1 MCSLHVSQTC
11 VIPMEVPTLT
21 HTPVGGQGITSGFR
35 DVLGLAW
42 RLELAC
48 RPGYTQHEQLL
59 QGWCLE
65 RKDQLDKSL
74 AATVENGR
82 YCNESSPLRD
92 LIRDTYMWL
101 VQLYPPWKRQLE
113 QGARRYGM
121 THYAYKPGMPFVPG
135 PAGGKLLPQVYCKPL
150 SSSEKLPTKDKVMFT
165 DDVVFASGKSGLLR
179 LVVLTSHVDI
189 PIPWAELD
197 NVETWSNGLVSAA
210 HATVFVEDPRAGATG
225 ITLGLQAKER
235 PGVSIVRVATA
246 DEFANSDLCSN
257 RPEPRYYDELRI
269 GKEVAGARY
278 VVVRKD
284 RFIYAACTSLVE
296 LKSALERLPSA
307 LSV

>member
-1 MCSLHVSQTC
+1 
-11 VIPMEVPTLT
+11 
-21 HTPVGGQGITSGFR
+21 
-35 DVLGLAW
+35 
-42 RLELAC
+42 
-48 RPGYTQHEQLL
+48 
-59 QGWCLE
+59 
-65 RKDQLDKSL
+65 
-74 AATVENGR
+74 
-82 YCNESSPLRD
+82 
-92 LIRDTYMWL
+92 
-101 VQLYPPWKRQLE
+101 
-113 QGARRYGM
+113 
-121 THYAYKPGMPFVPG
+121 
-135 PAGGKLLPQVYCKPL
+135 
-150 SSSEKLPTKDKVMFT
+150 
-165 DDVVFASGKSGLLR
+165 

-246 DEFANSDLCSN
+246 DEFTNSDLCSN